1 MYKLHPHPLTLLILL
16 TLLPVTPG
24 VAQETNAKQKP
35 QLTVPVFK
43 DGEAQIVNG
52 FKDPDYWIRHDL
64 WVETEFDSDND
75 GRLDR
80 VLMAKPCM
88 MYLAAVE

>member
-1 MYKLHPHPLTLLILL
+1 MNNPNPHPLTLLILL
-16 TLLPVTPG
+16 TLLPVPPG

-52 FKDPDYWIRHDL
+52 
-64 WVETEFDSDND
+64 
-75 GRLDR
+75 
-80 VLMAKPCM
+80 C
-88 MYLAAVE
+88 